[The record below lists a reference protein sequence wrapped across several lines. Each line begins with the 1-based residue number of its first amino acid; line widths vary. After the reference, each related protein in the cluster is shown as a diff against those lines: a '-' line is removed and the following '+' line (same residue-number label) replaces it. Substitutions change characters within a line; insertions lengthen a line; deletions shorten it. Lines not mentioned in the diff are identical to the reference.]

1 MTFKNRRKNTF
12 KLYREVRED
21 LQMNDSYYYFT
32 YCILFIR
39 YWHLVFRI
47 QDRFRQNKTKQNKI
61 KQSISKIQFTKPISG
76 HNSNQTFLLIDF
88 DSLIGGGGGGGGDPG
103 MHQLEVVY
111 NSSKIK

>member
-1 MTFKNRRKNTF
+1 MTFKTEGKTF
-12 KLYREVRED
+12 KLYKEVRED
-21 LQMNDSYYYFT
+21 LQMNDSYSYFT

-76 HNSNQTFLLIDF
+76 HNSNQTFLPIDF
-88 DSLIGGGGGGGGDPG
+88 DSFDWRRRRGDPG

>member
-1 MTFKNRRKNTF
+1 
-12 KLYREVRED
+12 
-21 LQMNDSYYYFT
+21 MNDSYYYFT

-88 DSLIGGGGGGGGDPG
+88 DSFDWRRRRRWGPG
-103 MHQLEVVY
+103 NAPLEVVY